1 MAQWVIEE
9 VERGINGEQPSLR
22 DEKEVDRGLS
32 LLAESH
38 CVEMGRTCRVEKIK
52 KKKRSPVNDYAPI

>member
-1 MAQWVIEE
+1 LAQWVIEE
-9 VERGINGEQPSLR
+9 VGGGINGEQPSLR

-38 CVEMGRTCRVEKIK
+38 CVEMGRAGWRKS
-52 KKKRSPVNDYAPI
+52 KRKNGVP